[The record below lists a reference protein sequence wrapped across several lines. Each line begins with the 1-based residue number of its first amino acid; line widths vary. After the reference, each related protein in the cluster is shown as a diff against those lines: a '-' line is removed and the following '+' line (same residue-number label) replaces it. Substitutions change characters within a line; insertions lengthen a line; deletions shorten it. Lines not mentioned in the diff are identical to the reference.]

1 MSASQKLNYKHR
13 RDWYLLG
20 ILSLLLLAAILLA
33 ACQSATPNPTEVPAI
48 VTAATAPRIEPSVMV
63 MDQEIDTGKVI
74 IAEVVS
80 DGPGWLVIH
89 AQADGKP
96 GPVLGYAAVS
106 DSSNINVAVVIDES
120 SATETL
126 YAMLHTDAG
135 IVGTYEFP
143 GEDGPVT
150 VDDKV
155 VTPPFNIIPTVSVRE
170 GSTVVFVIDPD
181 ESEISYEVGETFIN
195 QDNRFAVA
203 IGRTTQIEGLINVDR
218 ENPYAST
225 ISPIL
230 VDISQ
235 LNSDNNRRDNALR
248 DRFLLSS
255 QYPIATFTPTDISG
269 LPGNYSNGERVQ
281 LQVTGDLTV
290 REVTRQV
297 TFDVSVEIEGND
309 LQGDASTTILMSDF
323 DVGPISIAGIL
334 NTEDE
339 VILNFKFKAE
349 TR

>member
-13 RDWYLLG
+13 RDWSLLG
-20 ILSLLLLAAILLA
+20 IVSLLLLAAILLA
-33 ACQSATPNPTEVPAI
+33 ACQSATPNQTEVPAI
-48 VTAATAPRIEPSVMV
+48 VTATTAPRIEPSVMV

-80 DGPGWLVIH
+80 DGPGWLVVH

-106 DSSNINVAVVIDES
+106 DGSNINVAVEIDES
-120 SATETL
+120 AATETL
-126 YAMLHTDAG
+126 YAMLHTDVG

-150 VDDKV
+150 VDEKV
-155 VTPPFNIIPTVSVRE
+155 VTPPFNIIQQASVQS
-170 GSTVVFVIDPD
+170 GSMVVFVIDPD

-203 IGRTTQIEGLINVDR
+203 IGRTTQIEGVINMDR
-218 ENPYAST
+218 ENPSAST

-269 LPGNYSNGERVQ
+269 LPGNYSDGERVK

-309 LQGDASTTILMSDF
+309 LQGEASTTILMSDF
-323 DVGPISIAGIL
+323 GVGPISIAGIL